1 MNRTSPSDF
10 ISEEIHPDSTS
21 EESHYNSVYEETYP
35 DFALEAPH
43 LIAGTMEAQAAN
55 LQKLAMVWGFTK
67 YTHPTFLTRERCWD
81 EELLS
86 LIPIVQFA
94 DPEDVND
101 IIYNW
106 FIGLGDDGF
115 DDSASVLLLVPV
127 SLTRQPGILY
137 YTDFFEMIEGEDWVS
152 RLGWGDRIDHDYY
165 YFGLRVDKN
174 HLERL
179 DEADESFG
187 WLHSLEMV
195 DNSHMR
201 PLIDMGWLSD
211 ESFLGSSLV
220 AVFSRFNET
229 PVVNRARAPVSFG
242 SLGEANFSNQQ
253 RHINMDFEDTGYR
266 LLGLFRLWNAMKYFF
281 PYIDIIDDDWTELL
295 IKHIPMMLEGEDRL
309 SYKLTLA
316 SLASR
321 LHDAHVGFSSDL
333 DMFDDRFGGYV
344 VPALFT
350 EAEKQLVV
358 LQRIEIP
365 GYTQAQRLMPG
376 DVILRVNGRD
386 INEVI
391 AEKLRYVSYPNE
403 EKALFFLANSHM
415 PLRQYS
421 SDVPMELYVLRDNI
435 ELRIEVEVAPSRL
448 MSGRLRTSSTET
460 FPARS
465 FEHLEN
471 NIGLINP
478 IRVGERNIQQIME
491 RFADTSGLI
500 VDLRQVPVHFFM
512 IWELAEFIVE
522 TPLNFSQI
530 TIVSQA
536 IPGVFVDFSRQ
547 YSGGFDGG
555 WNTNPY
561 FYENNVVVLMDEGS
575 MSRTEHAVLSLRNGS
590 NVTVIGSNSI
600 GVNGD
605 YRYLPLPGGLRM
617 RFSSIGIFTSEGK
630 QMQRIGV
637 VPDIYVP
644 RTIAGIRDGRDE
656 LLEAAILYLM
666 GNPS

>member
-10 ISEEIHPDSTS
+10 IFEETYPDSTS

-86 LIPIVQFA
+86 LIPSVQFA
-94 DPEDVND
+94 DPENVND

-115 DDSASVLLLVPV
+115 DDNASVLLLVHV
-127 SLTRQPGILY
+127 SITRQPGILY
-137 YTDFFEMIEGEDWVS
+137 YRDVIEIIESEDWLS
-152 RLGWGDRIDHDYY
+152 RLGWKYAIGDYDYIA
-165 YFGLRVDKN
+165 LRVDKN

-179 DEADESFG
+179 DEDDESFG

-242 SLGEANFSNQQ
+242 SLGEANFSNQ
-253 RHINMDFEDTGYR
+253 RFYANMDFADTGYR

-309 SYKLTLA
+309 SYQLTLA

-321 LHDAHVGFSSDL
+321 LHDAHIGFSSDL
-333 DMFDDRFGGYV
+333 DMFDDRFGRYV
-344 VPALFT
+344 VPAHFT
-350 EAEKQLVV
+350 EAEGHLVV
-358 LQRIEIP
+358 VQQIQMRISGQEP
-365 GYTQAQRLMPG
+365 RLMPG
-376 DVILRVNGRD
+376 DIVIRVNGRD
-386 INEVI
+386 VDEVI
-391 AEKLRYVSYPNE
+391 SEKLRYISYPNE
-403 EKALFFLANSHM
+403 EKALFLLANSHM
-415 PLRQYS
+415 PLRQHS

-435 ELRIEVEVAPSRL
+435 EIGVEIEVTPSRL
-448 MSGRLRTSSTET
+448 ISGRLPLFSAQTIPTRG
-460 FPARS
+460 
-465 FEHLEN
+465 FERLEN
-471 NIGLINP
+471 NIGLIHP
-478 IRVGERNIQQIME
+478 FTIREGSIQRIME
-491 RFADTSGLI
+491 YFADTSGLI
-500 VDLRQVPVHFFM
+500 VDLRQFPMHDWM

-536 IPGVFVDFSRQ
+536 IPGVFVDFGRQ

-555 WNTNPY
+555 WNTSAY
-561 FYENNVVVLMDEGS
+561 FYENNVVLLMDEGS
-575 MSRTEHAVLSLRNGS
+575 QSRPEHAILSLRNGS
-590 NVTVIGSNSI
+590 NVTVMGSNSI
-600 GVNGD
+600 GANGD
-605 YRYLPLPGGLRM
+605 VRYLPLPGGLRM
-617 RFSSIGIFTSEGK
+617 GFSSGGIFTSEGK

-644 RTIAGIRDGRDE
+644 RTVAGIRDGRDE
-656 LLEAAILYLM
+656 LLEAAILYLT